1 MHFAKIANA
10 LTLTKVQKRSLC
22 WSPSSIEHGKRLSLL
37 GIMTENMQFK
47 IIKRARF
54 LFKICCISW
63 FLPSHSQP
71 ILLLSLQTRIKQRV
85 TRLENGPVISTDPDD
100 WLQLNKEHCQS
111 QCSVSGSFFKVPS
124 PKKPINLKVQKWREK
139 NFQPRG
145 GQEEKANHIASLIG
159 NWLFERAIMG
169 RYVHSNKK
177 QTLHLTWKREE

>member
-47 IIKRARF
+47 IIKSPIF

-63 FLPSHSQP
+63 FLPS
-71 ILLLSLQTRIKQRV
+71 LSLIPLQTRIKQRV

-100 WLQLNKEHCQS
+100 WLQLNKEHCQC

-124 PKKPINLKVQKWREK
+124 PKKPINLKVQKWRKKTFSQGVAKKRKQIILRPWLAIGSLKELTS
-139 NFQPRG
+139 G
-145 GQEEKANHIASLIG
+145 GMSTATRSKHC
-159 NWLFERAIMG
+159 
-169 RYVHSNKK
+169 
-177 QTLHLTWKREE
+177 T